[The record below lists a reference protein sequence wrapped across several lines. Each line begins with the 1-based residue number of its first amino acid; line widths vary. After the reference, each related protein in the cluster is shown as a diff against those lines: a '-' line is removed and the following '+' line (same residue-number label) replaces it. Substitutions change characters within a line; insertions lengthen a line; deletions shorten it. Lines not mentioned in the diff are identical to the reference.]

1 MEQIEASEPVYNIF
15 ADLGF
20 PDPETHLLKAGIV
33 ARIDRVVRRRR
44 LTDAQAAKLFGLS
57 RKEVTKMLDGD
68 FVGYPVEKLLQ
79 FLTVLG
85 RDVEIVIRPSKS
97 RRPGKL
103 TLAEARQAA

>member
-20 PDPETHLLKAGIV
+20 PDPETHLLKAEIV
-33 ARIDRVVRRRR
+33 ARIDRIIRQRR

-57 RKEVTKMLDGD
+57 RKEVTRMLDGD

-79 FLTVLG
+79 FLTTLG
-85 RDVEIVIRPSKS
+85 RDVEIVIRRSKS

-103 TLAEARQAA
+103 TLA